1 MAEEKKRS
9 MIPLVISV
17 MLFVVGLILGYYIW
31 GLNREEQVD
40 YKGFLQETINYIA
53 TMEHKNKR
61 LIDEVDRLET
71 EVNMLQQKQIA
82 GTTEKTDQLDAL
94 SQRITSLERE
104 NQDLKASIAENAR
117 LAQENQE
124 LRQKIEELMSSGT
137 AGTPAV
143 PATPEAPAPPQE
155 QQ

>member
-40 YKGFLQETINYIA
+40 YKGFLQETIDYIA

-82 GTTEKTDQLDAL
+82 GTTEKTDQLEAL

-104 NQDLKASIAENAR
+104 NQDLKASITENAR

-124 LRQKIEELMSSGT
+124 LRQKIEELMGSGT
-137 AGTPAV
+137 ADTPAV
-143 PATPEAPAPPQE
+143 PATPEAPAPEQE
-155 QQ
+155 RQ